1 MGSISGSSMVYS
13 YGDEGGIML
22 MSSNDYGPGTV
33 TGGSGG
39 DSGGDYGI
47 PARISW
53 TITYDGT
60 TNYSGGITGVSFYLE
75 PITVSDTQGNKETI
89 FGPFFGKNVAD
100 LYEEAVN
107 RGHLDD
113 VFKEWNSKHSE
124 SVTKFI
130 SFLEDTAPQC
140 VSKGVVTG

>member
-22 MSSNDYGPGTV
+22 MSSNAYDPGTV

-60 TNYSGGITGVSFYLE
+60 NYSGGITGVSFYLE
-75 PITVSDTQGNKETI
+75 AIPIYDTQGNKETI
-89 FGPFFGKNVAD
+89 YGPFYQKNVAD
-100 LYEEAVN
+100 LYAEAVN
-107 RGHLDD
+107 TGDLDD
-113 VFKEWNSKHSE
+113 VFIEWNSMYSE

-130 SFLEDTAPQC
+130 SFLEDRAPQC